1 MSGAGDRLTIAA
13 ESPDTPEVRAL
24 LAASEEA
31 MNALYPAEANFM
43 LDVAGLMVPEVTFLV
58 ARRDGEAVA
67 CGALARREGWAEIKR
82 LFVAPAARGLGLS
95 KRLIAALEEAAAAQ
109 GIAVIRLETGDR
121 QPEALGLYRS
131 TGYSERGAFAD
142 YPPGPP
148 SLFFEKQ
155 IL

>member
-1 MSGAGDRLTIAA
+1 MSGVDNRLSIAA
-13 ESPDTPEVRAL
+13 EAPDTPEARAL
-24 LAASEEA
+24 LAASDEA

-58 ARRDGEAVA
+58 ARQGGEAVA
-67 CGALARREGWAEIKR
+67 CGALARRDGWAEIKR
-82 LFVAPAARGLGLS
+82 LFVAPTARGRGLS
-95 KRLIAALEEAAAAQ
+95 KRLMAALEDAAATQ

-121 QPEALGLYRS
+121 QPEALGLYR
-131 TGYSERGAFAD
+131 TLGYSQRGAFAD

-148 SLFFEKQ
+148 SLFLEKQ